1 MNDQKPTF
9 KQAMEATMIWC
20 KSWENDEISDE
31 VISDRIGELIK
42 TVDGARG
49 FFVVSLSIDC
59 PLMDRFPDALIFKLR
74 SSGELIVDL
83 TVKNL
88 AMSSAMVIKH
98 RENNEI
104 SDEVISDRIG
114 ELIKTV
120 EGARGFFVVSLSID
134 CPLMDRFPDALIYQ
148 LRSSGEIVVDLTV
161 KNLAMS
167 SAMIITHR
175 KNKDPQEVQ
184 SEKIK
189 TRCIELLKLLDSNQV
204 KKRLDVL
211 LEATKGNGTDLKFI
225 KQWGYNDE
233 QIKAISESIYQVA
246 T

>member
-9 KQAMEATMIWC
+9 KEAMQASMIWC
-20 KSWENDEISDE
+20 KSWEND
-31 VISDRIGELIK
+31 
-42 TVDGARG
+42 
-49 FFVVSLSIDC
+49 
-59 PLMDRFPDALIFKLR
+59 
-74 SSGELIVDL
+74 
-83 TVKNL
+83 
-88 AMSSAMVIKH
+88 
-98 RENNEI
+98 EI

-134 CPLMDRFPDALIYQ
+134 CPLMDRFPDALIFQ

-175 KNKDPQEVQ
+175 MNKDPLETQ
-184 SEKIK
+184 SERIK
-189 TRCIELLKLLDSNQV
+189 NRCIELLKLLDSTQV

-211 LEATKGNGTDLKFI
+211 VEAIKGNGSDLKFLN
-225 KQWGYNDE
+225 KWRYNDE
-233 QIKAISESIYQVA
+233 QLNAILESINEVA
-246 T
+246 K

>member
-1 MNDQKPTF
+1 MNKKKPTF
-9 KQAMEATMIWC
+9 KEAMQASMLWC
-20 KSWENDEISDE
+20 KSWEND
-31 VISDRIGELIK
+31 
-42 TVDGARG
+42 
-49 FFVVSLSIDC
+49 
-59 PLMDRFPDALIFKLR
+59 
-74 SSGELIVDL
+74 
-83 TVKNL
+83 
-88 AMSSAMVIKH
+88 
-98 RENNEI
+98 EI

-134 CPLMDRFPDALIYQ
+134 CPLMDRFPDALIFQ
-148 LRSSGEIVVDLTV
+148 LRSSGKIVVDLTV

-175 KNKDPQEVQ
+175 KNKDPMEIQ
-184 SEKIK
+184 SKRIKI
-189 TRCIELLKLLDSNQV
+189 RCIELLKLLDSTQV

-225 KQWGYNDE
+225 NKWGYNDK
-233 QIKAISESIYQVA
+233 QINAISESIYEVA

>member
-9 KQAMEATMIWC
+9 KEAMEATMIWC
-20 KSWENDEISDE
+20 KSWEND
-31 VISDRIGELIK
+31 
-42 TVDGARG
+42 
-49 FFVVSLSIDC
+49 
-59 PLMDRFPDALIFKLR
+59 
-74 SSGELIVDL
+74 
-83 TVKNL
+83 
-88 AMSSAMVIKH
+88 
-98 RENNEI
+98 EI

-134 CPLMDRFPDALIYQ
+134 CPLMDRFPDALIFQ
-148 LRSSGEIVVDLTV
+148 LRSSGDIIVDLTV

-167 SAMIITHR
+167 SAMVITHQD
-175 KNKDPQEVQ
+175 NNDSQEIQ
-184 SEKIK
+184 SERIKI
-189 TRCIELLKLLDSNQV
+189 RCIELLKLLDSNKV

-225 KQWGYNDE
+225 NKWGYNDK
-233 QIKAISESIYQVA
+233 QINAISESIYEVA

>member
-1 MNDQKPTF
+1 MNEKKPTF
-9 KQAMEATMIWC
+9 KEAMQATMFWC
-20 KSWENDEISDE
+20 KSWEND
-31 VISDRIGELIK
+31 
-42 TVDGARG
+42 
-49 FFVVSLSIDC
+49 
-59 PLMDRFPDALIFKLR
+59 
-74 SSGELIVDL
+74 
-83 TVKNL
+83 
-88 AMSSAMVIKH
+88 
-98 RENNEI
+98 EI

-134 CPLMDRFPDALIYQ
+134 CPLMDRFPDALIFQ

-175 KNKDPQEVQ
+175 NNKDPQEIQ
-184 SEKIK
+184 SERIKI
-189 TRCIELLKLLDSNQV
+189 RCIELLKLLDSTQV

-211 LEATKGNGTDLKFI
+211 LEATKGKGIDLRFLN
-225 KQWGYNDE
+225 QWGYNAE
-233 QIKAISESIYQVA
+233 QINAISESIYEVA

>member
-42 TVDGARG
+42 SLDGARG

-59 PLMDRFPDALIFKLR
+59 PLMDRFPDALIF
-74 SSGELIVDL
+74 
-83 TVKNL
+83 
-88 AMSSAMVIKH
+88 
-98 RENNEI
+98 
-104 SDEVISDRIG
+104 
-114 ELIKTV
+114 
-120 EGARGFFVVSLSID
+120 
-134 CPLMDRFPDALIYQ
+134 Q
-148 LRSSGEIVVDLTV
+148 LRRAGGIVVDLTV

-175 KNKDPQEVQ
+175 KNGNPQQIQ
-184 SEKIK
+184 SERIK
-189 TRCIELLKLLDSNQV
+189 MRCIELLKLLDSNQV

-211 LEATKGNGTDLKFI
+211 LEATKGNGEDLKFLER
-225 KQWGYNDE
+225 WEYDDE
-233 QIKAISESIYQVA
+233 QVNAISQSIYEVA

>member
-20 KSWENDEISDE
+20 KSWEND
-31 VISDRIGELIK
+31 
-42 TVDGARG
+42 
-49 FFVVSLSIDC
+49 
-59 PLMDRFPDALIFKLR
+59 
-74 SSGELIVDL
+74 
-83 TVKNL
+83 
-88 AMSSAMVIKH
+88 
-98 RENNEI
+98 EI

-134 CPLMDRFPDALIYQ
+134 CPLMDRFPDALIFQ
-148 LRSSGEIVVDLTV
+148 LRSSEEIVVDLTV

-167 SAMIITHR
+167 SAMVIAHHE
-175 KNKDPQEVQ
+175 NNDPQRNQ
-184 SEKIK
+184 SERIKI
-189 TRCIELLKLLDSNQV
+189 RCIELLKLLDTNQV

-211 LEATKGNGTDLKFI
+211 LEATKGNGADLEFLNK
-225 KQWGYNDE
+225 WGYNDK
-233 QIKAISESIYQVA
+233 QIKAISESIYEVA

>member
-1 MNDQKPTF
+1 MNEKKPTF
-9 KQAMEATMIWC
+9 KEAMQASMLWC
-20 KSWENDEISDE
+20 KSWEND
-31 VISDRIGELIK
+31 
-42 TVDGARG
+42 
-49 FFVVSLSIDC
+49 
-59 PLMDRFPDALIFKLR
+59 
-74 SSGELIVDL
+74 
-83 TVKNL
+83 
-88 AMSSAMVIKH
+88 
-98 RENNEI
+98 EI

-134 CPLMDRFPDALIYQ
+134 CPLMDRFPDALIFQ

-175 KNKDPQEVQ
+175 NNKNPQEIQ
-184 SEKIK
+184 SERIKI
-189 TRCIELLKLLDSNQV
+189 RCIELLKRLDSTKV

-211 LEATKGNGTDLKFI
+211 MEATKGNGKDLKFLN
-225 KQWGYNDE
+225 KWGYNDE
-233 QIKAISESIYQVA
+233 QINAISESIYEVA

>member
-1 MNDQKPTF
+1 MNKKKPTF
-9 KQAMEATMIWC
+9 KEAMQASMIWC
-20 KSWENDEISDE
+20 KSWENGEISDE

-59 PLMDRFPDALIFKLR
+59 PLMDRFPDALIF
-74 SSGELIVDL
+74 
-83 TVKNL
+83 
-88 AMSSAMVIKH
+88 
-98 RENNEI
+98 
-104 SDEVISDRIG
+104 
-114 ELIKTV
+114 
-120 EGARGFFVVSLSID
+120 
-134 CPLMDRFPDALIYQ
+134 Q

-175 KNKDPQEVQ
+175 KNKDPQENQ
-184 SEKIK
+184 SERIKI
-189 TRCIELLKLLDSNQV
+189 RCIELLKLLDSTQV

-211 LEATKGNGTDLKFI
+211 LEATKGNGEDLKFLDR
-225 KQWGYNDE
+225 WGYNDE
-233 QIKAISESIYQVA
+233 QIKAISESIYEVA

>member
-1 MNDQKPTF
+1 MNEKKPTF
-9 KQAMEATMIWC
+9 KEAMQASMLWC
-20 KSWENDEISDE
+20 KSWEND
-31 VISDRIGELIK
+31 
-42 TVDGARG
+42 
-49 FFVVSLSIDC
+49 
-59 PLMDRFPDALIFKLR
+59 
-74 SSGELIVDL
+74 
-83 TVKNL
+83 
-88 AMSSAMVIKH
+88 
-98 RENNEI
+98 EI

-134 CPLMDRFPDALIYQ
+134 CPLMDRFPDALIFQ

-175 KNKDPQEVQ
+175 KNKDPQEIQ
-184 SEKIK
+184 SKRIKI
-189 TRCIELLKLLDSNQV
+189 RCIELLKLLDSTQV

-211 LEATKGNGTDLKFI
+211 HEATKGNGKDLKFLN
-225 KQWGYNDE
+225 KWGYNDE
-233 QIKAISESIYQVA
+233 QIKAISESIYEVA